1 MDLNGR
7 VGHSRALWTASQ
19 GISCMEDVEEGW
31 LQKVND
37 IVWSLLSEGIHS
49 FPYTDYYQ
57 NDNES
62 IDCGSVAFSKSS

>member
-1 MDLNGR
+1 
-7 VGHSRALWTASQ
+7 
-19 GISCMEDVEEGW
+19 MEDVEEGW

-62 IDCGSVAFSKSS
+62 IDCGSVAFSESS